1 VPEEAQTRH
10 AVADAIVALVAR
22 VTAHAEEAGT
32 LVVEDVAIG
41 LDRGNRVAADG
52 IPGRREKAHDDVAA
66 GRRVER
72 IGRVVARTL
81 MEPWRRVAGRE
92 VHVRARSRWRLSAPG
107 GERTFGR
114 VHGEPDSLEANPNRL
129 LCRPERWPRSSLEIR
144 ARPMPPC

>member
-1 VPEEAQTRH
+1 DV
-10 AVADAIVALVAR
+10 IVGMGGGDKEHDGEGGMMV
-22 VTAHAEEAGT
+22 GD
-32 LVVEDVAIG
+32 DVAIG

-107 GERTFGR
+107 GDWTFAGWF
-114 VHGEPDSLEANPNRL
+114 HGEFGPLEA
-129 LCRPERWPRSSLEIR
+129 RSTTLFVSQ
-144 ARPMPPC
+144 AC